1 MRLAESLAKM
11 RLDTDVRQ
19 EDVQEAIRL
28 FKVSTMNANS
38 VDKQD
43 KGLSGTEVE
52 RSEQYLRRR
61 LTKGNTVNKMRLVE
75 EAAVQGYNAISLS
88 KAIHVMT
95 MRGEIQE
102 RNQGRLIKRI
112 K

>member
-1 MRLAESLAKM
+1 MAKI

-19 EDVQEAIRL
+19 EDIQEAIRL
-28 FKVSTMNANS
+28 FTISTMAANS
-38 VDKQD
+38 IDSQD
-43 KGLSGTEVE
+43 KGLSGADVE
-52 RSEQYLRRR
+52 RCEEYLRRR
-61 LTKGNTVNKMRLVE
+61 LAQGSTVNKMRLVE
-75 EAAVQGYNAISLS
+75 EAAMQGYSAIPLT

-95 MRGEIQE
+95 MRGEMRE